1 MSVFAFIFFIF
12 YVKPVRSLLIQRLP
26 AGSSPGV
33 ACLNISREITIF
45 YRLTRLYRSL
55 GVCSASG
62 DPHYRT
68 FDGLQFSFMGKCQYI
83 LAKDCVNNSFTVL
96 VDNVQCG
103 SDGTVSC
110 TKNVYVHLNGT
121 TITLRGGGTVLIDG
135 IQVANFPRVAESK

>member
-1 MSVFAFIFFIF
+1 MLAKII
-12 YVKPVRSLLIQRLP
+12 
-26 AGSSPGV
+26 
-33 ACLNISREITIF
+33 ISREITII
-45 YRLTRLYRSL
+45 YCLTRLYRSL

-68 FDGLQFSFMGKCQYI
+68 FDGLQFSFMGRCQYI

-110 TKNVYVHLNGT
+110 TKNVYAHINGT

-135 IQVANFPRVAESK
+135 IQVASFPRVAESK